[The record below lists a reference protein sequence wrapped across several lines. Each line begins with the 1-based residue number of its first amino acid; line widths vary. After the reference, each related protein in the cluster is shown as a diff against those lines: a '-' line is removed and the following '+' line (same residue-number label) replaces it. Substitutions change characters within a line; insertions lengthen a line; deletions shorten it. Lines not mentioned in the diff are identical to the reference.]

1 MGARAAVL
9 KDCTGHADKCPRRSG
24 GGLVFRPRKGTSKL
38 TLQSPPALL
47 DQLKTH
53 KKRYTH
59 VATMQMKDASDRMDS
74 ALWG

>member
-1 MGARAAVL
+1 MPAAF
-9 KDCTGHADKCPRRSG
+9 GRRSR
-24 GGLVFRPRKGTSKL
+24 LRPRKGTSKL

-47 DQLKTH
+47 DQLKAH